1 MNQTRW
7 AVTHL
12 LPMLVTALSVPLA
25 AQQLANEHLA
35 NSEQWIANPHTAAT
49 SPRWAFAGMAT
60 ASALAERLS
69 SRCATRWTS
78 ANAVTFLQGP
88 TQRHSKWVTGLA
100 IGFVGGALLGG
111 AIGFAADV
119 EGNDAPPE
127 QLAAVGAGIGALSG
141 AVIGT
146 IIGASI
152 HVERSA
158 RPPASGLRFTPFP
171 QIQAS
176 LRVAFSF

>member
-12 LPMLVTALSVPLA
+12 LPMLAAALYVALPLA
-25 AQQLANEHLA
+25 ARQLTNGHLA
-35 NSEQWIANPHTAAT
+35 NPEQWIANPHTAAT
-49 SPRWAFAGMAT
+49 PPRWAFARMA

-69 SRCATRWTS
+69 CRCATRWTS
-78 ANAVTFLQGP
+78 ATAVTSLQDP
-88 TQRHSKWVTGLA
+88 PQRHSKWVTGLA
-100 IGFVGGALLGG
+100 IGFVGGALVGG

-127 QLAAVGAGIGALSG
+127 QLGAVGAGIGALSG
-141 AVIGT
+141 TVIRT

-152 HVERSA
+152 HVER
-158 RPPASGLRFTPFP
+158 R
-171 QIQAS
+171 AS